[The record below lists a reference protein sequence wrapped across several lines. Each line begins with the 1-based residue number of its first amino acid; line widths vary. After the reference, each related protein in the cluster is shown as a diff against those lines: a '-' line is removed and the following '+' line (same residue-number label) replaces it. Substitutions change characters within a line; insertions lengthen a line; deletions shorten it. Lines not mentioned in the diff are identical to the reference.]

1 MNLKLATENIIGM
14 RNYAIAKNILFAF
27 WLLMSPAIA
36 QTSPIPTQTKP
47 NPNIE
52 RFPQPLPIPQP
63 LPPSQEQP
71 TIPVPA
77 PTPTPEQPNIP
88 IPVSKIEVVGSTILR
103 DQEITSITKPLEG
116 RSITL
121 KDIQSIADSIT
132 QLYLNRG
139 YLTSRA
145 IVAEQ
150 TITDGVVKIQVIEG
164 SLEKIEIKGTRSLN
178 PGYVRSR
185 VNLAVGKPL
194 RVNKIEEQLQLL
206 KQDPLF
212 TSVEAIL
219 TPGTNVGQS
228 ILTVRVQEANTISG
242 NIGVDNYSSAA
253 VGSPRFGGAIS
264 DRNVSG
270 LGDEFSASYYRS
282 ITGGSNSLD
291 FSYRLPAN
299 AMNGAV
305 QLRYSLSDSKIT
317 QAPFSELNITGDNQL
332 YEISYRQPLVRTP
345 REEFALSLGFA
356 LQNGR
361 NTYIFNGIRMPIGT
375 GSDSEGK
382 TRTRVLK
389 FGQDYIKRDVEGAW
403 ALRSQF
409 SFGLD
414 LFDATINSD
423 SIPDGSFFSWLGQ
436 IQRVQ
441 RLGRDNLLIA
451 QADIQLTP
459 DSLLSAQQFSL
470 GGGQSLRGYRQN
482 ARTGDNGFRISLE
495 DRIAILRDH
504 AGLPNLQLAPFID
517 MGAVWNAA
525 NNPNQLPNQTFLAS
539 AGLGLLWEPIP
550 RLLMRCDYAF
560 PFIDLSD
567 RTQDMQDQG
576 FSFSVNYSF

>member
-14 RNYAIAKNILFAF
+14 RNYAIAKNILFTF

-36 QTSPIPTQTKP
+36 QTSPIPTETKP

-71 TIPVPA
+71 TIPIPA
-77 PTPTPEQPNIP
+77 PTPTPEQPDIP

-103 DQEITSITKPLEG
+103 EQEITSITKPLEG

-145 IVAEQ
+145 IIAEQ
-150 TITDGVVKIQVIEG
+150 TITNGIVKIQVIEG
-164 SLEKIEIKGTRSLN
+164 SLEKIEIAGTRNLN

-185 VNLAVGKPL
+185 VNLAAGKPL

-228 ILTVRVQEANTISG
+228 ILTVRVQEANPISG
-242 NIGVDNYSSAA
+242 NVGVDNYLSAS
-253 VGSPRFGGAIS
+253 VGSFRFGGVIS

-291 FSYRLPAN
+291 FSYRLPVN
-299 AMNGAV
+299 AMNGTL
-305 QLRYSLSDSKIT
+305 QLRYSPSDSKIT

-361 NTYIFNGIRMPIGT
+361 NTYIFDGVLMRVGI

-441 RLGRDNLLIA
+441 RLGRDKLFVAFLIQMRYRIISRSVGA
-451 QADIQLTP
+451 RAMPCPYWYTISSGLIQLLNP
-459 DSLLSAQQFSL
+459 LL
-470 GGGQSLRGYRQN
+470 
-482 ARTGDNGFRISLE
+482 TG
-495 DRIAILRDH
+495 
-504 AGLPNLQLAPFID
+504 LQL
-517 MGAVWNAA
+517 VE
-525 NNPNQLPNQTFLAS
+525 L
-539 AGLGLLWEPIP
+539 LGD
-550 RLLMRCDYAF
+550 RLGNLN
-560 PFIDLSD
+560 SD
-567 RTQDMQDQG
+567 RLPKL
-576 FSFSVNYSF
+576 VHL